1 MTSRT
6 TSTPKAAPVGRTVR
20 TSLAVLAFTCGTT
33 AATYAQTVP
42 APQAPASAT
51 QASSSTTAT
60 NPYSVDPQYAASL
73 DPITIN
79 AALPQ
84 TVAQGPAPAAPH
96 PAFGHLPILDVVV
109 DFTQPGVQYNESIYG
124 HTYTNQY
131 HTFDPLDVGGTVRIP
146 ITPNFYL
153 AFDRLVGGTLDQAT
167 ERVIP
172 QATIHAFGVTEGTKG
187 TPIWPAYSRDVVLQ
201 YRADELIGKY
211 FALEEGFYFRH
222 RLYANDGSGV
232 SAVPYDCTAAGKYGA
247 GCTVSSTEA
256 HMAYLMATYNTPP
269 IQPLLRSTFSFFIQG
284 EGQNVDHHVG
294 TRCNATQVANGYFG
308 CTVVDNVGYIDE
320 NPSQSRVYET
330 TQGVTWAIPLGS
342 GASVSARERWGALNW
357 YENQPFPFRW
367 ASALDLAVNKRFN
380 SLFTLTLRHSD
391 YHTVEM
397 GTIGVN
403 GLAPFSTYLS
413 PNAIHVASWDV
424 LGTFHIDTN
433 SWFH

>member
-6 TSTPKAAPVGRTVR
+6 TSTPKASVGRTVR

-51 QASSSTTAT
+51 QASSSTTAA
-60 NPYSVDPQYAASL
+60 NPYSVDPAYATSL

-84 TVAQGPAPAAPH
+84 TVAQGPAPAAPPPR
-96 PAFGHLPILDVVV
+96 PAFGHLPIIDVVA
-109 DFTQPGVQYNESIYG
+109 DFTQPGVEYNESIYG

-146 ITPNFYL
+146 ITPNFYF

-232 SAVPYDCTAAGKYGA
+232 SAVPYDCANGKYAA
-247 GCTVSSTEA
+247 GCTVASTDA
-256 HMAYLMATYNTPP
+256 AA
-269 IQPLLRSTFSFFIQG
+269 
-284 EGQNVDHHVG
+284 
-294 TRCNATQVANGYFG
+294 
-308 CTVVDNVGYIDE
+308 
-320 NPSQSRVYET
+320 
-330 TQGVTWAIPLGS
+330 
-342 GASVSARERWGALNW
+342 
-357 YENQPFPFRW
+357 
-367 ASALDLAVNKRFN
+367 AV
-380 SLFTLTLRHSD
+380 
-391 YHTVEM
+391 
-397 GTIGVN
+397 
-403 GLAPFSTYLS
+403 
-413 PNAIHVASWDV
+413 
-424 LGTFHIDTN
+424 
-433 SWFH
+433 